1 MKILRFL
8 NNGKAEVG
16 VLINN
21 EILSISNFLSQ
32 KFEGNFNR
40 FLNSWDIIQDE
51 LNNFIKTNSETIN
64 F

>member
-8 NNGKAEVG
+8 NDGKADVG

-32 KFEGNFNR
+32 KFEGNFND
-40 FLNSWDIIQDE
+40 FLNSWDIIQE
-51 LNNFIKTNSETIN
+51 LSLIHI
-64 F
+64 

>member
-21 EILSISNFLSQ
+21 EILPISNFLSQ
-32 KFEGNFNR
+32 KFEGNFNH
-40 FLNSWDIIQDE
+40 FLNSWDIIQEE
-51 LNNFIKTNSETIN
+51 LNDFIKFPIS
-64 F
+64 